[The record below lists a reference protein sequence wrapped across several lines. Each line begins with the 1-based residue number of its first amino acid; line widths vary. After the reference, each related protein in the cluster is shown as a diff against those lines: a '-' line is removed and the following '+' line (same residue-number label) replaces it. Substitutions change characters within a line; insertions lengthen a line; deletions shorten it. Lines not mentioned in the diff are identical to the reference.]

1 MPKIISVVN
10 QKGGVGKS
18 TIAINLARAIQ
29 LDGASVA
36 IVDGDPQGTSNDWGA
51 VNKEAGNFYPV
62 HYYNLKDIPDRLKEF
77 ANYDVVVVDGA
88 PRLEELAVAIIK
100 ISDLII
106 IPVTPSPNDVWATIP
121 FLELVKSRQNVNPK
135 LKAVFVINRVKPNTT
150 AIKEVVEALGSLQ
163 VQILKSK
170 ISDRTAYA
178 KSIGNGVTIFE
189 QDKKASGEFTALQ
202 LELAEIFD

>member
-1 MPKIISVVN
+1 MPKIISIVN

-29 LDGASVA
+29 LDGANVA
-36 IVDGDPQGTSNDWGA
+36 LVDGDPQGTSNDWGA
-51 VNKEAGNFYPV
+51 VNKENGNFFPV
-62 HYYNLKDIPDRLKEF
+62 HYYSLKDIPNRLKEF
-77 ANYDVVVVDGA
+77 ANYDVVIVDGA
-88 PRLEELAVAIIK
+88 PRLEDLAIAIIK

-121 FLELVKSRQNVNPK
+121 FLELVKSRQTINPK

-150 AIKEVVEALGSLQ
+150 AFKEVNQALSNFQVE
-163 VQILKSK
+163 VVKSK

-178 KSIGNGVTIFE
+178 KSIGNGLTIFE
-189 QDKKASGEFTALQ
+189 QDKKISGEFTALQ
-202 LELAEIFD
+202 EELAEFLN